1 MYNIS
6 EYWGNVQRQL
16 FPYLEECLPPGL
28 TERHRALILALD
40 VVRIEA
46 FLPSSWQPWRGRRR
60 HDRRALARAFL
71 AKACFDFPT
80 TEALL
85 DRLQSDPVLRQL
97 CGWEKRRE
105 VPSASTF
112 SRAFAELARTGLLDQ
127 VHEALVEKYAGDTLF
142 WHISRD
148 STAIVARERPHP
160 HPDPAA
166 APENAVPAKRPR
178 GRPRKDAPPPPPP
191 PPTRL
196 QRQYHAPREETEA
209 LLAELPRTCGV
220 GSKTNAKGHVEHWPG
235 YKFHVD
241 VGDGCFPLLALTT
254 SASLHDSQVAI
265 PMTRK
270 TAQRVLSLYD
280 LMDSAYDAD
289 YIVQNSMDLQHV
301 PIIDPN
307 RRRGPKLSLEPDRQ
321 RRYGQRSESERFN
334 SRLKDNHGGR
344 HVRVRGGP
352 KVHTHLMFGLL
363 VILAEVVLSWVT

>member
-1 MYNIS
+1 
-6 EYWGNVQRQL
+6 
-16 FPYLEECLPPGL
+16 
-28 TERHRALILALD
+28 
-40 VVRIEA
+40 
-46 FLPSSWQPWRGRRR
+46 
-60 HDRRALARAFL
+60 
-71 AKACFDFPT
+71 
-80 TEALL
+80 
-85 DRLQSDPVLRQL
+85 
-97 CGWEKRRE
+97 

-112 SRAFAELARTGLLDQ
+112 SRAFAELARTGWLDQ
-127 VHEALVEKYAGDTLF
+127 VHAALVEKYAGDTLF

-148 STAIVARERPHP
+148 STAIVARERPQP

-166 APENAVPAKRPR
+166 APAKGPSPASGGAPESAAPAKRPR
-178 GRPRKDAPPPPPP
+178 GRPRKDAPPPPP
-191 PPTRL
+191 TRL
-196 QRQYHAPREETEA
+196 QRQYRAPLEQTDA
-209 LLAELPRTCGV
+209 LLAELPRTCGI
-220 GSKTNAKGHVEHWPG
+220 GSKTNAKGHVEQWPG

-241 VGDGCFPLLALTT
+241 VGDRCFPLLALTT

-270 TAQRVLSLYD
+270 TAERVLSLYD

-289 YIVQNSMDLQHV
+289 YIVQNSMDLKHV

-307 RRRGPKLSLEPDRQ
+307 RRRGPKLYLEPDRQ

-363 VILAEVVLSWVT
+363 VILAEVVISWVT